1 MTEAALQFT
10 VERLLARYAAAL
22 DSGRL
27 EEWPLFFAETCR
39 YHITTRESH
48 ERGLPIGIFFA
59 DSRAMLVDRVL
70 SLREA
75 NVYEPQSYRHI
86 LSPSLVLDETQDIV
100 AVETNFLVIRTMHDG
115 ATALFSSGRYL
126 DRIALAG
133 DESVFTEKLVLCD
146 SRRVDTLLAIPL

>member
-27 EEWPLFFAETCR
+27 EAWPLFFAETCR

-86 LSPSLVLDETQDIV
+86 LSPSLVHDAAQDIV